1 MHARQRVYK
10 DGRMNKDVTG
20 LVLAGGR
27 GTRMGGV
34 DKGLE
39 RFQGEPL
46 AVRAMMRLMP
56 QVGEVMVNANRNLGV
71 YEGFGC
77 EVLLDSIE
85 GFQGPLAGI
94 LAGLA
99 AIQTRFMQVV
109 PCDVPNY
116 PLNITDKLY
125 KAAVAADAPIAMP
138 YTIEPD
144 GRRQVHPVFVLVR
157 ADMHDPLFEY
167 LRAGHR
173 KIDPWTKQM
182 GAVEVEF
189 SDTPAFFNANTTAEL
204 RELEGR

>member
-1 MHARQRVYK
+1 MIK
-10 DGRMNKDVTG
+10 EVTG

-27 GTRMGGV
+27 GSRMGGV

-39 RFQGEPL
+39 RFRGDPL

-56 QVGEVMVNANRNLGV
+56 QVGEVFLNANRNLGV

-85 GFQGPLAGI
+85 GYQGPLAGI

-99 AIQTRFMQVV
+99 ALETRFMQVV
-109 PCDVPNY
+109 PCDVPNF
-116 PLNITDKLY
+116 PLDLTARLHA
-125 KAAVAADAPIAMP
+125 AAVAADAPIAMP
-138 YTIEPD
+138 FTVEPD
-144 GRRQVHPVFVLVR
+144 GRRQPHPVFVLVR
-157 ADMHDPLFEY
+157 ADMHDALSEY

-173 KIDPWTKQM
+173 KIDPWTQQM

-189 SDTPAFFNANTTAEL
+189 AETDAFFNANTIAEL
-204 RELEGR
+204 RDLEGR